1 MANKKIILIL
11 FGLIFL
17 ILIINFSAAA
27 VKTFKVKETD
37 LVKFKAEAID
47 PDKDNI
53 IYYYSPPLDDKG
65 EWQTDFDD
73 AGIYETEIT
82 ASDGVNQ
89 VKQKVKII
97 VENKNQ
103 PPQLTDNQIMTK
115 ETQKIDLKKSVNDA
129 DQDVLS
135 YEFNSPFNKD
145 GTWETT
151 FSDAGIYTTEFT
163 VDDGEFKQKF
173 RVGIEVLNTNQ
184 PPRIKLISPDEET
197 IQIDEDET
205 LDFMAEAEDWDNDKL
220 TYLWKLDGEIISKDN
235 SGEYK
240 FDFDS
245 AGEHTL
251 ELIISDGTLQTDNI
265 KTVQVENINRKPE
278 LNLLP
283 LKVKEGEKIILGL
296 PELDQDYDILSY
308 SFESPLDEK
317 GEWQTGF
324 EDAGEYKSE
333 ITISD
338 GENTVKEK
346 VEINIENVDRTP
358 ILNLPKYLEAKEG
371 EKLIWN
377 LDANDPDGD
386 LVKIN
391 FVGLPELFDYN
402 EKNKTFT
409 FTPSYDIIKRKG
421 GMISNILNRLR
432 LERFFIENK
441 VIPLEINACGK
452 ELCSQGKVS
461 LVVHNTNRM
470 PKFSKLGNITF
481 TETDLVQFSAEAS
494 DPDGDIIHYYYGQPL
509 KKNSGKWQTDFDD
522 EGNYP
527 LKVTATDG
535 QEGDTQT
542 LNLMVKKK
550 NRLPSL
556 KVKKDQ
562 WIINEGEEISFSLSA
577 SDPDNDAL
585 TIRLDNL
592 PSGASF
598 KENTFTWKPDSN
610 AVKTKTDTFWND
622 LISSSAYFNRKFNSE
637 RESYWLSFVVLDKE
651 AEVVHPVEVIVKNIN
666 QAPQILDLIPEK
678 EITAYVGEPIIFKA
692 TVKDQDGD
700 GLNYH
705 WDLGLRQGSVQG
717 TDTITRTF
725 TNAGN
730 KEVKVTVDDGRDSV
744 KQIWKVQV
752 YNPVPQEQEVLPITE
767 PETEPFTIKVMI
779 IES

>member
-1 MANKKIILIL
+1 MTNKKTIFIL
-11 FGLIFL
+11 FGLISL

-27 VKTFKVKETD
+27 VKTFKVKEND

-53 IYYYSPPLDDKG
+53 IYYYSPPLDDQG

-73 AGIYETEIT
+73 AGVYETEIT

-103 PPQLTDNQIMTK
+103 PPRLTDNQIIAK
-115 ETQKIDLKKSVNDA
+115 ETQKIDLKKIVNDP

-135 YEFNSPFNKD
+135 YEFNPPFNKD

-151 FSDAGIYTTEFT
+151 FSDAGLYTLEFT
-163 VDDGEFKQKF
+163 ADDGEFKEKF

-184 PPRIKLISPDEET
+184 PPLIKQISPDEEI
-197 IQIDEDET
+197 IQIEEDET
-205 LDFMAEAEDWDNDKL
+205 LDFMAEAEDLDQDKL
-220 TYLWKLDGEIISKDN
+220 TYLWKLDGEIISKEN
-235 SGEYK
+235 SGEYI
-240 FDFDS
+240 FDFES

-251 ELIISDGTLQTDNI
+251 ELTINDGTLQIEWI
-265 KTVQVENINRKPE
+265 KTVQVENINRQPE

-283 LKVKEGEKIILGL
+283 LQVKEGGKVILDL
-296 PELDQDYDILSY
+296 PELDSDADILSY
-308 SFESPLDEK
+308 SFEFPLDEK
-317 GEWQTGF
+317 GEWQTGY
-324 EDAGEYKSE
+324 EDAGKYKLE

-338 GENTVKEK
+338 GEDTVKEK
-346 VEINIENVDRTP
+346 VEINIEDVDRAP

-371 EKLIWN
+371 ELLTWN

-386 LVKIN
+386 LIKVN
-391 FVGLPELFDYN
+391 FVGLPELFNYN

-409 FTPSYDIIKRKG
+409 FTPSYDFIKRKG
-421 GMISNILNRLR
+421 GFISNMLNRLR
-432 LERFFIENK
+432 VERFFIENK

-470 PKFSKLGNITF
+470 PQFSKLGNITF
-481 TETDLVQFSAEAS
+481 TETDLVQFNAEAS

-509 KKNSGKWQTDFDD
+509 KKNSGKWLTDYDD
-522 EGNYP
+522 EGSYP
-527 LKVTATDG
+527 IKITATDG
-535 QEGDTQT
+535 QEGNTQT
-542 LNLMVKKK
+542 LNLMIKKK
-550 NRLPSL
+550 NRLPTL

-585 TIRLDNL
+585 TLRLDNH

-598 KENTFTWKPDSN
+598 KENTFTWKPEFN
-610 AVKTKTDTFWND
+610 AVKTKTDTVWNN

-637 RESYWLSFVVLDKE
+637 RESYWLSFVAMDKE
-651 AEVVHPVEVIVKNIN
+651 AEVIHPVEVIVKNIN

-678 EITAYVGEPIIFKA
+678 EITAYAGETMVFKA
-692 TVKDQDGD
+692 TVKDNDEDQ
-700 GLNYH
+700 LNYQ

-725 TNAGN
+725 TSAGN

-744 KQIWKVQV
+744 EQIWKVQV
-752 YNPVPQEQEVLPITE
+752 YNPIAEEQEVLTPE
-767 PETEPFTIKVMI
+767 PETEPFTIKI
-779 IES
+779 IVIEK

>member
-1 MANKKIILIL
+1 MANKKTILIL
-11 FGLIFL
+11 FGLISL

-53 IYYYSPPLDDKG
+53 IYYYSPPLDDQG

-73 AGIYETEIT
+73 AGVYETEIT

-103 PPQLTDNQIMTK
+103 PPQITDNQIIAK
-115 ETQKIDLKKSVNDA
+115 ETQKIDLKKIIFDP
-129 DQDVLS
+129 DKDVLS
-135 YEFNSPFNKD
+135 YEFNPPFNKD

-151 FSDAGIYTTEFT
+151 FSDAGLYIAEFT
-163 VDDGEFKQKF
+163 VEDGEFKEKF

-184 PPRIKLISPDEET
+184 PPLIKQISPDEET
-197 IQIDEDET
+197 IQIEEDET
-205 LDFMAEAEDWDNDKL
+205 LDFMAEAEDLDQDKL
-220 TYLWKLDGEIISKDN
+220 TYLWKLDGEIISKEN
-235 SGEYK
+235 SGEYT
-240 FDFDS
+240 FDFES

-251 ELIISDGTLQTDNI
+251 ELTINDGTLQTEWI
-265 KTVQVENINRKPE
+265 KTVQVENINRQPE

-283 LKVKEGEKIILGL
+283 LQVKEGEKVILDL
-296 PELDQDYDILSY
+296 PELDLDADILSY
-308 SFESPLDEK
+308 SFEFPLDEK
-317 GEWQTGF
+317 GEWQTGY
-324 EDAGEYKSE
+324 EDAGKYKLE

-338 GENTVKEK
+338 GEDTVTEK
-346 VEINIENVDRTP
+346 VEINIEDVDRAP

-371 EKLIWN
+371 ELLTWN
-377 LDANDPDGD
+377 LDASDPDGD
-386 LVKIN
+386 QVKVN
-391 FVGLPELFDYN
+391 FVGLPELFNYN

-409 FTPSYDIIKRKG
+409 FTPSYDFIKRKG
-421 GMISNILNRLR
+421 GFISNMLSRLR
-432 LERFFIENK
+432 VERFFIENK

-470 PKFSKLGNITF
+470 PQFSKLGNITF
-481 TETDLVQFSAEAS
+481 TETDLVQFNAEAS

-509 KKNSGKWQTDFDD
+509 KKRSGKWQTDYDD
-522 EGNYP
+522 EGSYP
-527 LKVTATDG
+527 LKITATDG
-535 QEGDTQT
+535 QEGNTQT

-577 SDPDNDAL
+577 SDQDNDAL
-585 TIRLDNL
+585 TIRLDNH

-598 KENTFTWKPDSN
+598 KENTFTWKPEFN

-622 LISSSAYFNRKFNSE
+622 LISSNAYFNRKFNSE
-637 RESYWLSFVVLDKE
+637 RESYWLSFVALDKE
-651 AEVVHPVEVIVKNIN
+651 AEVIHPIEVIVKNVN

-678 EITAYVGEPIIFKA
+678 EITAYAGEAIVFKA
-692 TVKDQDGD
+692 TVKDNDEDQ
-700 GLNYH
+700 LNYQ

-725 TNAGN
+725 TSAGN

-744 KQIWKVQV
+744 EQVWKVQV
-752 YNPVPQEQEVLPITE
+752 YNPIVEEQEVLTPE
-767 PETEPFTIKVMI
+767 PETEPFTIKVI
-779 IES
+779 VIEK